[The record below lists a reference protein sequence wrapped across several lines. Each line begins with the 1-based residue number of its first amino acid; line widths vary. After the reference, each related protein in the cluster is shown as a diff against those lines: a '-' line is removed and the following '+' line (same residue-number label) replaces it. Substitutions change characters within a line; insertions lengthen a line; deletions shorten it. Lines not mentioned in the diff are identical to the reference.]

1 MASEALQVCG
11 GRSMLRP
18 SYLEQA
24 YRDARCGAAM
34 LPWSVEVCLER
45 LGRTGLYPEHDEAL
59 ERPRG

>member
-1 MASEALQVCG
+1 
-11 GRSMLRP
+11 MLRP

-45 LGRTGLYPEHDEAL
+45 LGRTGLYPELGRSAGVIIAGAGR
-59 ERPRG
+59 RPTLPV